1 MLRGSYSVFLSCFGL
16 GFFLHAPVAQ
26 AAVTEP
32 NGIVVPAAPYMG
44 ETSLQ
49 AFFDSLG
56 ETIDAS
62 ADASIAP
69 ATFWPRCGTL
79 EVRLVSSQSQGVCG
93 LAWYNVP
100 SNATSVPST
109 VYTVFPVGGP
119 GTVSNI
125 DIANDPNYA
134 GGAIGFALLKS
145 ISGGA
150 ALPIYYSEYQRNAFC
165 SGCTAPDYWK
175 MMLAY
180 PSDIAAGAYYLAF
193 EDWEG
198 AGATN
203 WAGNDGDFNDKVFR
217 VRGALP
223 CGTTCPTSCGGGAG
237 GGGAGGA
244 GNAGAGVGNG
254 GASGS
259 GIIGGGRTGSGG
271 NGGTTSTGGSDSSG
285 AAGEDG
291 VAGETSGGTTS
302 TGGRGGTANGGTG
315 ATDGGVPGN
324 AGEDGVG
331 GEPSGGDSGAG
342 SGDDDDFDDDTNDSG
357 GCGCST
363 VGASGGAL
371 GSYAV
376 LALLVFARR
385 LRSKN
390 VRPRAVRF

>member
-1 MLRGSYSVFLSCFGL
+1 
-16 GFFLHAPVAQ
+16 
-26 AAVTEP
+26 
-32 NGIVVPAAPYMG
+32 MG

-56 ETIDAS
+56 ESIDA
-62 ADASIAP
+62 AVDASIAP
-69 ATFWPRCGTL
+69 ATFWPRCGTI
-79 EVRLVSSQSQGVCG
+79 EVRLVSSQSQGQCG

-109 VYTVFPVGGP
+109 VYTMFPVGGP

-145 ISGGA
+145 ISGMA
-150 ALPIYYSEYQRNAFC
+150 PLPIYYSEYRRNAFC
-165 SGCTAPDYWK
+165 SGCAAPDYWK

-198 AGATN
+198 TGTSN

-223 CGTTCPTSCGGGAG
+223 CGDTCPTSCVGDPGGAG
-237 GGGAGGA
+237 GGGPGGRSA
-244 GNAGAGVGNG
+244 TGGGSGRPGSAGAGSANG
-254 GASGS
+254 GVSGS
-259 GIIGGGRTGSGG
+259 GIIGGGRTGASG
-271 NGGTTSTGGSDSSG
+271 NGGAGGGSAGASTGGTDGGG
-285 AAGEDG
+285 AGGEDG
-291 VAGETSGGTTS
+291 VAGEASGGTTS

-315 ATDGGVPGN
+315 ATD
-324 AGEDGVG
+324 AGTAGDDGVG
-331 GEPSGGDSGAG
+331 GEPGGGDSGAG
-342 SGDDDDFDDDTNDSG
+342 SDDDDFDDDTNDSG

-371 GSYAV
+371 GSYAL

-385 LRSKN
+385 MRSKN
-390 VRPRAVRF
+390 VRPHAVRFPPTH